1 MKFNSRANLNWLWIK
16 SFFSSIGRGLEIML
30 GLLATA
36 TVVCFILAPKYF
48 VMNFQK
54 SFSETAFDNSSCK
67 SHLSLRRTL
76 QVGWAEVDFESY
88 NSVCG
93 SYKIAW
99 ELIRAGN
106 TMLSSG
112 GKEIR
117 KDGAD
122 YAAIGLKT
130 LSLTVPYVEVAID
143 EYVAFSDTERSI
155 YDSIGESEN
164 CDFES
169 VNFDGRYGIAILCD

>member
-1 MKFNSRANLNWLWIK
+1 MKFNSSAILNWIWIK
-16 SFFSSIGRGLEIML
+16 SFFSSIGRGLEIVL

-36 TVVCFILAPKYF
+36 TVVCFIFAPKFF

-93 SYKIAW
+93 TYKIAW

-106 TMLSSG
+106 TMLSSDE
-112 GKEIR
+112 KDIR
-117 KDGAD
+117 KNGAD

-130 LSLTVPYVEVAID
+130 LSLTVPYVEVAIN
-143 EYVAFSDTERSI
+143 EYIDFSDREKSI
-155 YDSIGESEN
+155 YDSIGEREN

-169 VNFDGRYGIAILCD
+169 VNFDGRHGVAILCD